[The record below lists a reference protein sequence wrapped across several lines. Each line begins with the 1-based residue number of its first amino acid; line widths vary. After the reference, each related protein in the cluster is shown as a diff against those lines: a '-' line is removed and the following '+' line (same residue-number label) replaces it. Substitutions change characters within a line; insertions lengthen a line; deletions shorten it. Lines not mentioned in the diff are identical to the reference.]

1 MENNLIE
8 PSRGSRTIRLLAS
21 VGQGPMLRYHK
32 KIAELVIPWRK
43 RHTPLTL
50 KECCKRLEAKGIKTF
65 RGRMWSPSR
74 LVTILA
80 QMDTKK

>member
-1 MENNLIE
+1 MEKNLIE

-43 RHTPLTL
+43 RRAPLTL
-50 KECCKRLEAKGIKTF
+50 KECCTRLEAKGIKTF
-65 RGRMWSPSR
+65 RGRKWTPSR
-74 LVTILA
+74 LVTILV
-80 QMDTKK
+80 QVESKK